1 VKARLAAIAAFLLLL
16 PAAAPAAET
25 PWGELKKLFHE
36 PVTELKQQ
44 FKQLKQNAQ
53 PKAPKASK
61 SAEPPAEAKAV
72 EEKAAPAKPEAPV
85 QEAVEAKPEPAPAP
99 ATAATDVAETEEVPI
114 PRPRPEITFSY
125 AAAGVPL
132 PPEKPAFAAIG
143 ALTPPGRSLIA
154 PPPAARSTCG
164 AALAALGVE
173 ATPMAKVEEGACGI
187 AQPVAVAALEGGAV
201 DLSTKAIIECDLA
214 ETLANWI
221 RDEVQPEA
229 RQHFGGK
236 VTGLRIA
243 ASYTCRPRNG
253 VSGAK
258 LSEHGKGNAIDIA
271 AFNVSG
277 HGWITVAGAHY
288 GDEARFLR
296 EVRASACNPFTTVL
310 GPGSDSYH
318 SDHFHLDLAKRRT
331 AGPSKGLYCK

>member
-1 VKARLAAIAAFLLLL
+1 VKARLAAIAACLLLL
-16 PAAAPAAET
+16 PAAAVAAET
-25 PWGELKKLFHE
+25 PWNELKRLFHE

-44 FKQLKQNAQ
+44 FKQLKGAGQSQ
-53 PKAPKASK
+53 TPKATR
-61 SAEPPAEAKAV
+61 
-72 EEKAAPAKPEAPV
+72 KAAPPADVKAAE
-85 QEAVEAKPEPAPAP
+85 EKPAPAKTEASAP
-99 ATAATDVAETEEVPI
+99 AVATAQPEAAPEAARAGEVPI
-114 PRPRPEITFSY
+114 PRPRPETTFSY
-125 AAAGVPL
+125 AAEPAPVP
-132 PPEKPAFAAIG
+132 PHKPALAAIG
-143 ALTPPGRSLIA
+143 ALTPPGRSLIV

-173 ATPMAKVEEGACGI
+173 ATPMAKVDEGACGI
-187 AQPVAVAALEGGAV
+187 AQPVAVASLEGGAV
-201 DLSTKAIIECDLA
+201 DFSTKAIIECNLA

-229 RQHFGGK
+229 RGILGGK

-253 VSGAK
+253 VAGAK

-277 HGWITVAGAHY
+277 RGWITVGGAHH

-296 EVRASACNPFTTVL
+296 EVRAAACSPFTTVL

>member
-1 VKARLAAIAAFLLLL
+1 LLLL
-16 PAAAPAAET
+16 PAAAVAAET
-25 PWGELKKLFHE
+25 PWSELKRLFHE

-44 FKQLKQNAQ
+44 FKQFKATGQSRS
-53 PKAPKASK
+53 PKAEAS
-61 SAEPPAEAKAV
+61 
-72 EEKAAPAKPEAPV
+72 KAAPPADVKATEEKLVPAQPEAPASAVATAKPEAAP
-85 QEAVEAKPEPAPAP
+85 EAAK
-99 ATAATDVAETEEVPI
+99 AEDAPI

-125 AAAGVPL
+125 AADPVPM
-132 PPEKPAFAAIG
+132 PPHKPAFAAIG

-154 PPPAARSTCG
+154 PPPAAKSTCG
-164 AALAALGVE
+164 AALAKLGVE
-173 ATPMAKVEEGACGI
+173 ATPMAKVDEGACGI
-187 AQPVAVAALEGGAV
+187 AQPVAVASLEGGAV
-201 DLSTKAIIECDLA
+201 DFSTKAIIECNLA
-214 ETLANWI
+214 ESLANWI

-229 RQHFGGK
+229 REIFSGT

-253 VSGAK
+253 VAGAK

-277 HGWITVAGAHY
+277 HGWVTVAGAHH

-296 EVRASACNPFTTVL
+296 EVRAAACSPFTTVL

-331 AGPSKGLYCK
+331 AGQSKGLYCK